1 MDRQSQLPLSPVL
14 FPPHLHLNRSQHPM
28 TQTKL
33 RAKIQISTT
42 SGSFVATTPT
52 SPVQITVYRC
62 ILTTE
67 SYQVY
72 VPSNSM
78 HMIRVRVRGIFNYH
92 GIQSITIIGE
102 TFFLSEY
109 YLRGRMIRMVTSTD
123 TSYPRRKGSD
133 FTMDRR
139 LISQICGPVH
149 RHRTISGKNVVSRER
164 CSL

>member
-1 MDRQSQLPLSPVL
+1 
-14 FPPHLHLNRSQHPM
+14 M
-28 TQTKL
+28 TQTEL

-62 ILTTE
+62 TLTTE

-72 VPSNSM
+72 GPSNST
-78 HMIRVRVRGIFNYH
+78 HTIRVRVRGIFNYH
-92 GIQSITIIGE
+92 GIRSITIIGK

-109 YLRGRMIRMVTSTD
+109 YLRGRMIRTVTSTD

-149 RHRTISGKNVVSRER
+149 RHRTISGKNVVSREH